1 MEGSV
6 VKLPDVVALKKKYKV
21 SPAMLVLVVLGVG
34 REGDETMSILA
45 SFSWAEKESLEARLP
60 WIKKFLH

>member
-21 SPAMLVLVVLGVG
+21 SPIMLVLMVLGVSREEMRLILMG
-34 REGDETMSILA
+34 RER
-45 SFSWAEKESLEARLP
+45 ESLDARLP
-60 WIKKFLH
+60 